1 MLNNDLEKEKNK
13 YLDMISMVHDYMHNV
28 KSNILEVEI
37 LYYVAKE
44 LGIDDKVEYYD
55 SKNSL
60 FEKLGISIKDEIC
73 YEIVEDEINNS
84 LNEKKVYLNVKKI
97 MLNSIFSNKKIDLYS
112 LINERNTYD
121 KDITKMNKM

>member
-55 SKNSL
+55 SNNSL

-97 MLNSIFSNKKIDLYS
+97 MLNSIFTNEKIDLYS
-112 LINERNTYD
+112 LINDINTL
-121 KDITKMNKM
+121 KK